1 MNYGGRTP
9 AETSA
14 LLGIVDVEAIRT
26 LEDEARIAGVRV
38 LLDSSGKCAR
48 AGGHVREQQSSPFQS
63 EMYTFCPEYLLLFAS
78 DYARSERSLFGTI
91 APEEIAPAANEYRA
105 RVVLYPCAV
114 EALRGVSRQALGV
127 HGKQG

>member
-38 LLDSSGKCAR
+38 LLDSPGKGAR
-48 AGGHVREQQSSPFQS
+48 DQH
-63 EMYTFCPEYLLLFAS
+63 
-78 DYARSERSLFGTI
+78 
-91 APEEIAPAANEYRA
+91 
-105 RVVLYPCAV
+105 
-114 EALRGVSRQALGV
+114 
-127 HGKQG
+127 